1 MERQKENPTT
11 TDNKTLVIS
20 SWAPMKNDQQICW
33 KMENTKNT

>member
-20 SWAPMKNDQQICW
+20 SWAPKKNDQQIC
-33 KMENTKNT
+33 